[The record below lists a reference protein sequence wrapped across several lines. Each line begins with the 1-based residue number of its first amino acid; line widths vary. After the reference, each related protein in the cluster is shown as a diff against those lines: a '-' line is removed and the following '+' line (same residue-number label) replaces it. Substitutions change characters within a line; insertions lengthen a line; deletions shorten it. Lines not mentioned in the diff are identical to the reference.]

1 MYVSTVNSQKRICI
15 QIKKHQKTPHTATIA
30 IHKMEI
36 KYKNLEN
43 KKIHL
48 NNIKKDCKINTSFL
62 HLIRMNTKLT
72 LKLDKNI
79 IEKAKEYASLR
90 NLSLSKIVEEYFQ
103 KLTVE
108 EEFKQKLS
116 PKVRKLSGILK
127 GKDLNYKSELENS
140 LRKKYLNK

>member
-1 MYVSTVNSQKRICI
+1 
-15 QIKKHQKTPHTATIA
+15 
-30 IHKMEI
+30 
-36 KYKNLEN
+36 
-43 KKIHL
+43 
-48 NNIKKDCKINTSFL
+48 
-62 HLIRMNTKLT
+62 MNTKLT
-72 LKLDKNI
+72 LKLDKNT

-90 NLSLSKIVEEYFQ
+90 NLSLSKLVEVYFQ

>member
-1 MYVSTVNSQKRICI
+1 MS
-15 QIKKHQKTPHTATIA
+15 
-30 IHKMEI
+30 
-36 KYKNLEN
+36 
-43 KKIHL
+43 
-48 NNIKKDCKINTSFL
+48 
-62 HLIRMNTKLT
+62 MNTKLT
-72 LKLDKNI
+72 LKLDKNT

-90 NLSLSKIVEEYFQ
+90 DMSLSKLVEVYFQ
-103 KLTVE
+103 KLIAK

>member
-1 MYVSTVNSQKRICI
+1 
-15 QIKKHQKTPHTATIA
+15 
-30 IHKMEI
+30 
-36 KYKNLEN
+36 
-43 KKIHL
+43 
-48 NNIKKDCKINTSFL
+48 
-62 HLIRMNTKLT
+62 MNTKLT

-90 NLSLSKIVEEYFQ
+90 NLSLSKLVEVYFQ
-103 KLTVE
+103 KLIIK

-116 PKVRKLSGILK
+116 PRVRKLSGILK

>member
-1 MYVSTVNSQKRICI
+1 MS
-15 QIKKHQKTPHTATIA
+15 
-30 IHKMEI
+30 
-36 KYKNLEN
+36 
-43 KKIHL
+43 
-48 NNIKKDCKINTSFL
+48 
-62 HLIRMNTKLT
+62 MNTKLT

-79 IEKAKEYASLR
+79 LEKAKEYASLR
-90 NLSLSKIVEEYFQ
+90 NLSLSKLVEEYFQ
-103 KLTVE
+103 KLIAK

>member
-1 MYVSTVNSQKRICI
+1 
-15 QIKKHQKTPHTATIA
+15 
-30 IHKMEI
+30 
-36 KYKNLEN
+36 
-43 KKIHL
+43 
-48 NNIKKDCKINTSFL
+48 
-62 HLIRMNTKLT
+62 MNTKLT

-103 KLTVE
+103 KLIIK

-116 PKVRKLSGILK
+116 PRVRKLSGILK

-140 LRKKYLNK
+140 LRKKYLNKWKS